1 MAETGGRRYVVL
13 AVVIMLLAALPFSP
27 LVSFQSSQHIDP
39 ASATDDPHLPTKD
52 SDNDGMPD
60 WWELI
65 HKLNP
70 FDAADAAWDTD
81 HDGFDLNGDG
91 MLEGSENFTNLMEY
105 EMESLLGN
113 STDPNDPDSDR
124 DGMSDGW
131 EALYGLDPLWE
142 GDAKLDSDN
151 DSHDFDYDGNITNSE
166 KFTNLAEFQ
175 NGTSPWE
182 PDTDGDGMPDGWEAF
197 WYLDPTS
204 GVDAWQDADNDG
216 WDADFNGDLSFAE
229 FYTNLAEYLNDTAP
243 RDADTD
249 NDEMPDG
256 WEVTFGL
263 DPLDASDNWEDLD
276 GDGLDNIREYNN
288 SLLDTGWRRADEID
302 TTHPDLNDTDGDSL
316 SDFAELSTWLTDP
329 TFNDTD
335 FDGMPDGWEV
345 QYGLNPLDPADA
357 RGDLD
362 NDGHDYDRSQA
373 VEPDEYYTN
382 LQEYLNGTDP
392 TNPDSDNDG
401 IPDGWEVQYGL
412 DPLDPLDAVLDTD
425 GDGWDFN
432 RNGEVV
438 GNETFTSLEEY
449 SRDTHPDLNDTD
461 GDGMWD
467 GWEVWFGLNPLD
479 PFDAGVDYDLDGH
492 DANWNGSL
500 ESDELHTNLLE
511 FMADTHPRVADTD
524 GDGMWDGWE
533 YQQGLDPN
541 NPLDS
546 LTDPDNDGVVNRL
559 EYNNSLAGSNYTEV
573 DGIRSTI
580 PLLNDTD
587 GDGLLDGE
595 EIFVYF
601 TDPTWNDTDM
611 DGMPDGWEIRYGLDP
626 LWEGDAWLD
635 GDNDGYDANLNLSLE
650 QGELFTNLEEY
661 LNSTD
666 PTNGDSDFDGMA
678 DGWEVYWG
686 FDPLNNSDAWDDPD
700 NDGLVN
706 LHEFNNSLVEGYDEN
721 VIAADAIPGSDPL
734 GRDTDSDQI
743 EDGEEVVA
751 GDDTFVTDPSN
762 PDSDGDGMP
771 DGWEIFYGLDPFNAS
786 DAGEDPDDD
795 GWDFDRNGT
804 IEPREHFTNLQEY
817 LNGTDPWVA
826 DSDSDGMPD
835 GWEAWYGLDPG
846 DAADAALDLD
856 SDGYDANRDDELS
869 PEEKFTNLEE
879 FRNNTNPALPDS
891 DGDNCTDGWEVY
903 WDEHKPA
910 NETRGFDPL
919 DASDGG
925 LDYDD
930 DGWEDWEGNWHYFP
944 NWREDDAQTDPWDAD
959 SDDDGMS
966 DGYEADN

>member
-39 ASATDDPHLPTKD
+39 DSATNDPHLPTKD

-65 HKLNP
+65 HGLNP

-81 HDGFDLNGDG
+81 HDGFDLNGNG
-91 MLEGSENFTNLMEY
+91 VLESSENFTNLMEF
-105 EMESLLGN
+105 EMESLFGN

-124 DGMSDGW
+124 DGMPDGW
-131 EALYGLDPLWE
+131 EALYGLNPLFD
-142 GDAKLDSDN
+142 GDAKLDFDN
-151 DSHDFDYDGNITNSE
+151 DGHDFDYGGSITASE
-166 KFTNLAEFQ
+166 KFSNLAEFQ
-175 NGTSPWE
+175 NGTSPWD
-182 PDTDGDGMPDGWEAF
+182 PDSDGDGMWDGWEAHWF
-197 WYLDPTS
+197 LDPTI
-204 GVDAWQDADNDG
+204 GADAWQDADNDG
-216 WDADFNGDLSFAE
+216 WDADFDGDLSFAE
-229 FYTNLAEYLNDTAP
+229 FYTNLAEYLNDTVP

-256 WEVTFGL
+256 WEVIYGL
-263 DPLDASDNWEDLD
+263 NPLFPGDNWGDLD
-276 GDGLDNIREYNN
+276 GDGLANIYEYNN

-302 TTHPDLNDTDGDSL
+302 TTRPNLNDTDGDGL
-316 SDFAELSTWLTDP
+316 SDFAELNTWQTDP
-329 TFNDTD
+329 THNDTD

-345 QYGLNPLDPADA
+345 QYGLNPRDPADA

-362 NDGHDYDRSQA
+362 SDGHDYDRSQT
-373 VEPDEYYTN
+373 VDPDEYYTN
-382 LQEYLNGTDP
+382 LQEYLNGTGP
-392 TNPDSDNDG
+392 TNPDSDDDS

-412 DPLDPLDAVLDTD
+412 DPLDPTDAVLDTD
-425 GDGWDFN
+425 GDGWDFD
-432 RNGEVV
+432 RNGEVA

-449 SRDTHPDLNDTD
+449 SSDTHPDLNDTD

-479 PFDAGVDYDLDGH
+479 PFDAGVDYDQDGH
-492 DANWNGSL
+492 DANWNGIL
-500 ESDELHTNLLE
+500 EAGELHTNLLE
-511 FMADTHPRVADTD
+511 FQADTHPWDPDTD
-524 GDGMWDGWE
+524 DDGMFDGWE
-533 YQQGLDPN
+533 YLQGLNPN
-541 NPLDS
+541 NPLDNLS
-546 LTDPDNDGVVNRL
+546 DPDGDGLVNRL
-559 EYNNSLAGSNYTEV
+559 EYNNSRVGTGYSEV
-573 DGIRSTI
+573 DGIRSTT

-595 EIFVYF
+595 EIFEYL

-635 GDNDGYDANLNLSLE
+635 GDNDGYDANLNSSFE

-661 LNSTD
+661 LNGTD
-666 PTNGDSDFDGMA
+666 PNNGDSDFDGMA

-686 FDPLNNSDAWDDPD
+686 FDPLNSSDAWADPD

-706 LHEFNNSLVEGYDEN
+706 LHEFNNSLVEGYDEY

-734 GRDTDSDQI
+734 GRDTDGDLI

-751 GDDTFVTDPSN
+751 GDDGYVTDPSN
-762 PDSDGDGMP
+762 PDSDGDGML
-771 DGWEIFYGLDPFNAS
+771 DGWEISYGLDPFDAS

-804 IEPREHFTNLQEY
+804 IEPRERFTNLQEY
-817 LNGTDPWVA
+817 LNGTDPWEA
-826 DSDSDGMPD
+826 DSDGDGMPD

-879 FRNNTNPALPDS
+879 FRNNTNPAQPDS

-919 DASDGG
+919 DASDGS

-930 DGWEDWEGNWHYFP
+930 DGWEDWEGNWHDFP
-944 NWREDDAQTDPWDAD
+944 NWREEEAQTDPWDAD

-966 DGYEADN
+966 DGFEADH